1 MTPLSQPPLSPAPL
15 SRLFSEGFRVF
26 FLSAGLFAVLSMVL
40 WAGWIAGIWP
50 DLPPAIAPQ
59 HWHAHEMVFG
69 FGGAALAGFFLT
81 AVPNWT
87 GRAGAPQRFIATVWG
102 VWLAG
107 RLALWASGLLPVWA
121 VALADLSFGPV
132 LALQIGAVLLRRP
145 KAPQLIFLGMLTLF
159 WGANLLCHLE
169 WLGLPGGNAALGI
182 RAGLMGLAAM
192 IVILGGRVTPGFTR
206 NAMVAAGR
214 EAGLPRMPAPLAALS
229 IAAAIGTV
237 VATLADLPA
246 QITGAVAV
254 LAGGAALLRLS
265 LWQGLWTRSRPI
277 LWTLHL
283 AYGLNALGLALIGLA
298 AFGLGSEVAALHV
311 LAIGGIGGM
320 TLAVMSRAS
329 LGHTGRALVAPRPV
343 ALAYL
348 LLPLAM
354 LARWSGLLA
363 PDGSGATGAALLA
376 AALWCLAFGLFV
388 QALWPA
394 WWQPRLP
401 RAPVGQPPA

>member
-1 MTPLSQPPLSPAPL
+1 MTPL

-26 FLSAGLFAVLSMVL
+26 FLSAGLFAILSIAL
-40 WAGWIAGIWP
+40 WGAWIAGLWP
-50 DLPPAIAPQ
+50 DLPPAVAPQ

-69 FGGAALAGFFLT
+69 FGAAALAGFFLT

-87 GRAGAPQRFIATVWG
+87 GGAGAPQRFIAAVWAL
-102 VWLAG
+102 WLAG
-107 RLALWASGLLPVWA
+107 RVALWASGLLPAWA

-132 LALQIGAVLLRRP
+132 LALQIAAVLLRRP
-145 KAPQLIFLGMLTLF
+145 KAPQLIFLLMLALF

-169 WLGLPGGNAALGI
+169 WMGLPGGDAALGI
-182 RAGLMGLAAM
+182 RAGLIGLAAM

-214 EAGLPRMPAPLAALS
+214 EQGLPRMPAPLAALS

-237 VATLADLPA
+237 IATLADLPA
-246 QITGAVAV
+246 QITGPVAL

-277 LWTLHL
+277 LWTLHV
-283 AYGLNALGLALIGLA
+283 AYGCNALGLALIGLA
-298 AFGLGSEVAALHV
+298 ALGQGSELAALHV

-320 TLAVMSRAS
+320 TLAIMSRAS
-329 LGHTGRALVAPRPV
+329 LGHTGRPLLAPKPV

-354 LARWSGLLA
+354 LARWLGLLA
-363 PDGSGATGAALLA
+363 LDAGGAKAAALLVA
-376 AALWCLAFGLFV
+376 LLWCLAFGLFV

-401 RAPVGQPPA
+401 RAAVGQPPP